1 MPRPFCIRI
10 HGPALKAV
18 AAVAAMGGA
27 MTMPA
32 PVLAQSGSLPP
43 FQGAPT
49 YADLADLADGA
60 PLVLKAEVKRQA
72 QVKPERAPGL
82 APGHARLY
90 LEAETLSLISGTV
103 PVGESLKYLVD
114 VPLDSRGKAPKLKKS
129 EVILF
134 ARPVTG
140 RASEIQLV
148 NPSAQLMWSAQT
160 EQRMRPILAELASAD
175 APPRV
180 TGIRDALS
188 VAGNLVGESETQL
201 FLDTEGRRPAS
212 ITVTRRPDMEPAW
225 GVSWTEIVDRAAM
238 QPRPQSLRWYRLAC
252 FLPASLPADANLSS
266 DNDDRQRAER
276 DYAYVM
282 QSLGPCPRN
291 L

>member
-1 MPRPFCIRI
+1 MPRQFR
-10 HGPALKAV
+10 HRFE
-18 AAVAAMGGA
+18 
-27 MTMPA
+27 A
-32 PVLAQSGSLPP
+32 PVLAAAFMGGALALAVPATAQDAGAMAGP
-43 FQGAPT
+43 GAPT

-60 PLVLKAEVKRQA
+60 PLVLKAQVKRQA
-72 QVKPERAPGL
+72 QVQAERAPGL
-82 APGHARLY
+82 APGYARLY
-90 LEAETLSLISGTV
+90 LEAETQTLISGTV

-114 VPLDSRGKAPKLKKS
+114 VPLDSRGKAPRLKKQ

-134 ARPVTG
+134 ARPVPG
-140 RASEIQLV
+140 RTSEIQLV
-148 NPSAQLMWSAQT
+148 NPSAQVTWSAQT
-160 EQRMRPILAELASAD
+160 EQRLRPILAELAAPD

-201 FLDTEGRRPAS
+201 FLETEGRRPAS
-212 ITVTRRPDMEPAW
+212 ITVTRRPGMEPAW

-252 FLPASLPADANLSS
+252 SLPSSLPGDANLSS
-266 DNDDRQRAER
+266 GADDRERAER
-276 DYAYVM
+276 DYALVM
-282 QSLGPCPRN
+282 QSLGQCPRN